1 MTRWQDKVLRE
12 GNSFEQDVDTM
23 LKELGYTP
31 IKIYQRKGMPVNDP
45 NGKIDRLYPDS
56 MVQVVFQQTIPNDL
70 KVGEPYYLD
79 GGWGSSLVEL
89 DPKHLQVNIVA
100 NKVILADGWEWHNK
114 NLHDDR
120 ERKRKDELYVAAG
133 FWVVHISDHWFK
145 SKKKKAEVKP
155 LLDAAMKSTKKIE
168 DYLAT

>member
-12 GNSFEQDVDTM
+12 GNSFEQDVGTM
-23 LKELGYTP
+23 LRELGYRPFTDL
-31 IKIYQRKGMPVNDP
+31 QRKGIEVKDP
-45 NGKIDRLYPDS
+45 NGKITRLYPD
-56 MVQVVFQQTIPNDL
+56 MLCINVAVRTDMGNGIILN
-70 KVGEPYYLD
+70 G
-79 GGWGSSLVEL
+79 LV
-89 DPKHLQVNIVA
+89 PKL
-100 NKVILADGWEWHNK
+100 ILADGWEWHNK